1 MPQILIVTDSPENA
15 GEVVYSERVTPVHL
29 DSAHSGDQLVE
40 RLAWAVGDA
49 TVAERRARLGQRAPA
64 ESRPGLRAA

>member
-15 GEVVYSERVTPVHL
+15 GEIVYRERVTAVHL
-29 DSAHSGDQLVE
+29 ASEHSGDQLVE

-49 TVAERRARLGQRAPA
+49 AQAERRARQ
-64 ESRPGLRAA
+64 SRPIPAKSGPDLRAA